1 MKSQHRHDLQTN
13 ELGRVADKIAVSA
26 EGFFETY
33 GNRLMIGFCAV
44 SLVAAIVIYKVRR
57 DHARDEAA
65 WRDLSS
71 ARRAEDFAGVSER
84 HPGTSAALWARLQEG
99 EGRLNE
105 GVQLLFTNVESGRS
119 ELEKSR
125 KVLQSLVD
133 DTGAP
138 AEIRERALLGL
149 AVCLESLSD
158 GTEADA
164 VKTYQA
170 LVREFPASIYKK
182 QAESRIAA
190 LNSGSGQEFYAW
202 FAKYERPKPAEKRP
216 RDRAPG
222 ESGADSDP
230 LMIEGPGDDKAPGES
245 LETPEDAPLSAP
257 GSTEKPAAETPAA
270 EKPAE
275 ESPAKESQDKTS
287 DAAPEKQV
295 ESPTKPE

>member
-13 ELGRVADKIAVSA
+13 ELGKVADKIAVSA

-57 DHARDEAA
+57 DHSRDEAA

-71 ARRAEDFAGVSER
+71 ARRAEDFASVSER
-84 HPGTSAALWARLQEG
+84 HPGTSAAQWARLQEG

-105 GVQLLFTNVESGRS
+105 GVQLLFTNLESGRS
-119 ELEKSR
+119 ELEKAR

-133 DTGAP
+133 DNGAP
-138 AEIRERALLGL
+138 AEVRERALFGL

-170 LVREFPASIYKK
+170 LVREFPTSIYKK

-202 FAKYERPKPAEKRP
+202 FAKYERPKPTEKRP
-216 RDRAPG
+216 RDRAAS
-222 ESGADSDP
+222 ESGADADP
-230 LMIEGPGDDKAPGES
+230 LLIEGPGDDKAAGES
-245 LETPEDAPLSAP
+245 LETPEDATRAVP
-257 GSTEKPAAETPAA
+257 GSTEKSADEEPAAQQ
-270 EKPAE
+270 PAE
-275 ESPAKESQDKTS
+275 EPPAKESQDKAA
-287 DAAPEKQV
+287 DAPAEKPTD
-295 ESPTKPE
+295 SPNKPE